1 MRRPNLALAKGPKIQ
16 NVNFKKGFGPQ
27 LDEVQID
34 ISTKIFFPIEI
45 ENPGCLNCHS
55 TPDIAPP
62 AMLDLYGSENG
73 FGWEFGETVG
83 AQIITVPTTLIARR
97 AEETALLVGS
107 ALLAA
112 FGLVLILTNL
122 LLSRVVI
129 RPVRYLT
136 DMAERV
142 SMGDFSVPES
152 ASKSRDEIGSL
163 AGSFNR
169 MRRSLERAMA
179 MLESNE

>member
-1 MRRPNLALAKGPKIQ
+1 
-16 NVNFKKGFGPQ
+16 
-27 LDEVQID
+27 
-34 ISTKIFFPIEI
+34 
-45 ENPGCLNCHS
+45 
-55 TPDIAPP
+55 
-62 AMLDLYGSENG
+62 MLDLYGSENG